1 MRNLAPRQLKAYLE
15 QAKEAPLLLDVREPW
30 EFQICHI
37 AGSRLVPMG
46 QIPAAAEDNLDPD
59 VEIVVICHHGVR
71 SMQVAAYL
79 ERRGFAKVINLF
91 GGVDAWAK
99 EIDPSM
105 PLY

>member
-1 MRNLAPRQLKAYLE
+1 
-15 QAKEAPLLLDVREPW
+15 
-30 EFQICHI
+30 
-37 AGSRLVPMG
+37 
-46 QIPAAAEDNLDPD
+46 
-59 VEIVVICHHGVR
+59 
-71 SMQVAAYL
+71 MQVAAYL